1 MRFHQEIT
9 MGRML
14 TLFGAQWV
22 KEKKRHSTMFFF
34 FNRCLGWVSQST
46 AEISFS
52 DLIGCCLSAER

>member
-22 KEKKRHSTMFFF
+22 KEKKRHSTMLFF
-34 FNRCLGWVSQST
+34 ST
-46 AEISFS
+46 GVWDGCPNPQPKYLF
-52 DLIGCCLSAER
+52 LI

>member
-14 TLFGAQWV
+14 TLLGAQWV

-34 FNRCLGWVSQST
+34 FQPVFGMGVPIHSRN
-46 AEISFS
+46 IFF
-52 DLIGCCLSAER
+52 